1 MKKPIRLKYT
11 SRPLQIDPDR
21 HLSFKCEDA
30 PDLVLDISPINM
42 SQTLAVC
49 PQNPYFKIIIS
60 LKKS

>member
-42 SQTLAVC
+42 SQTLALC
-49 PQNPYFKIIIS
+49 PQNPK
-60 LKKS
+60 L